1 MVNLDELPLGGSYRD
16 LPDDYIDWDAIR
28 TYATVQYINSWKE
41 LRTHRNIK
49 QPKNV

>member
-16 LPDDYIDWDAIR
+16 LPDDYIDWNAIM
-28 TYATVQYINSWKE
+28 TYATVQFLEEWPG
-41 LRTHRNIK
+41 RRPHRNIK